1 MKHRT
6 LAIVCFGLATI
17 LVSSMA
23 EAQYQL
29 KNLVSN
35 QVKQAAHTDPL
46 LVNGWGL
53 VHGPGTPWWISDNNS
68 GWATLYDG
76 SGKQVTK
83 PKVLIPTAG
92 NGPSSPTGL
101 NGPGIANGN
110 CF

>member
-1 MKHRT
+1 MKRRT

-29 KNLVSN
+29 KNLASN

-53 VHGPGTPWWISDNNS
+53 ALARHGGSATTTP
-68 GWATLYDG
+68 DG
-76 SGKQVTK
+76 LRCTTDLANKLQ
-83 PKVLIPTAG
+83 
-92 NGPSSPTGL
+92 SPRY
-101 NGPGIANGN
+101 
-110 CF
+110 